1 MKRRE
6 AKGRGRM
13 SKKKAFSGS
22 TMTLKDFHGGS
33 IPSDLPLPSAPGV
46 IVRPSDRPGFERQMP
61 TSWGNPMGRS
71 DHRSRPGS
79 SGATRNFDEK
89 ASLLSH
95 PPHLG
100 RNFDEDERKPLDGV
114 SVPRRSVSDESL
126 RVPPSGPEQKA
137 DSISAGKFTGQ
148 ISTSVS
154 HSPGVAP
161 SSFPARFT
169 GAASMGMNTHIQAGN
184 NGQASASSHPNAWGT
199 RKEVVGVCE
208 PVPSATLSGPSV
220 ISRFAQ
226 ASALEKVSSGRW
238 QTKHPIHHSPDI
250 EVIRY
255 SDTES
260 DCHSK
265 DNNAYIGVTPIS
277 ERGDHDAMRGSFTER
292 GSIADDSV
300 RGSGRE
306 LPDYERVR
314 SPLYL
319 EAKDRARSPIYLEV
333 KDGSLPIYPNAVR
346 PASTEGKFAGSQT
359 QPSVPPEVSERP
371 KLKLLPRSKPLET
384 SEAPVV
390 EFKQQGY
397 QSVHVEVVNE
407 SFANANPPKPGSAGA
422 EMGNRTVERPKLNL
436 KPRSQPLDH
445 AEESVERERKALFGG
460 ARPREFVLKERGIDD
475 VAINNLDTTQQP
487 TRIKHELNKTEIKP
501 EVAVPSARYGDRAEN
516 FTLDQ
521 RIGRDSERKDHQLD
535 NEKTEMQRGSWRN
548 ENRRNIKETE
558 KLQDRRSEPETWRKP
573 VEQAKP
579 ALPDAPGLRYGK
591 AATALELAQAFSRS
605 ISDAKAADR
614 LSGQMTGRN
623 QTPFSRL
630 TDTRDFYSGPTRRR
644 QINGY

>member
-1 MKRRE
+1 
-6 AKGRGRM
+6 M

-46 IVRPSDRPGFERQMP
+46 IVRPSDRPGFDRQMP

-95 PPHLG
+95 PTHIG

-114 SVPRRSVSDESL
+114 SVPRRTVSDESS
-126 RVPPSGPEQKA
+126 VPPGRPEQKA
-137 DSISAGKFTGQ
+137 DSMSAGKLTGK

-154 HSPGVAP
+154 HSPGVSP

-169 GAASMGMNTHIQAGN
+169 GAAATGMNSHIQAGT

-208 PVPSATLSGPSV
+208 PVPSAALSGPSV
-220 ISRFAQ
+220 ITRFAQ

-255 SDTES
+255 SDSES
-260 DCHSK
+260 DFHLK
-265 DNNAYIGVTPIS
+265 ANNACIGIAPFS
-277 ERGDHDAMRGSFTER
+277 ERGDHDAMRGRYTER
-292 GSIADDSV
+292 GHIADDAAH
-300 RGSGRE
+300 GSGRE
-306 LPDYERVR
+306 LPDYERLR

-319 EAKDRARSPIYLEV
+319 EAKDRVRSSIYPEV

-359 QPSVPPEVSERP
+359 PAPMSPEVSERP
-371 KLKLLPRSKPLET
+371 KLKLLPRSKPLDT
-384 SEAPVV
+384 SEAPAV
-390 EFKQQGY
+390 EFKEQGY
-397 QSVHVEVVNE
+397 QSVHVEVISE

-422 EMGNRTVERPKLNL
+422 EMGIQTVERPKLNL
-436 KPRSQPLDH
+436 KPRSQRLEQ
-445 AEESVERERKALFGG
+445 AQEAAERERKALFGG

-475 VAINNLDTTQQP
+475 VTINNLDTTQQP
-487 TRIKHELNKTEIKP
+487 TRAKNELGKTETKP

-521 RIGRDSERKDHQLD
+521 RIGRNSERKDHQLD

-548 ENRRNIKETE
+548 ENRRNIRETE
-558 KLQDRRSEPETWRKP
+558 KQQERRSEPETWRKP

-579 ALPDAPGLRYGK
+579 SLPDAPGLRYGK

-614 LSGQMTGRN
+614 LSGQMGQPGRN
-623 QTPFSRL
+623 QIPFSRL